1 MNDGLAAR
9 YTKTESDGLYV
20 SKTVFDV
27 TNKAGNDGLAA
38 RYTKTESD
46 GRYPTLTT
54 YNTDKTNTN
63 DGLSARYTKT
73 ESDGRYP
80 ALATYASAIKIANDG
95 LAARYTKTESD
106 GLYVSKPVF
115 DAANKVGNDGLAAR
129 YTKTEVDTKVT
140 SLVNNNTLTD
150 LKPKTMWCADGD
162 LCQVPTGKKGFT
174 NGVITIDGQTIK
186 NDKTAGTT
194 GRLYLSGSEKLYVL
208 NKEGVVIGKESG
220 ANGNLS
226 VQGTGDIAGIRLSN
240 GWTGYPDAIR
250 DGVWKSEISNDV
262 GEHKSLMIAG
272 NKSSGGARKI
282 RMVDDVSVNGE
293 LTVGGNVIKMGDT
306 NLAFKDD
313 WVRVLSN
320 PADLGSFNRGLAAKH
335 LYAHEN
341 IYGKKDMAISGT
353 GDIAGIRLSNQWS
366 AYPDEVRGGQWKS
379 EISNDV
385 KDYKSLMIAG
395 NRSSGGARK
404 ISMWDDVSVNG
415 DLGVGG
421 KNIKFNDTHI
431 AVANDDWIRL
441 LSNPA
446 DLGSFNRGLA
456 AKNLYAQGK
465 IYGAGNRDVIAE
477 LDDLKNNVNDLKNNV
492 VRKDRMYAVRN
503 ADGRRLQMTD
513 RGEAKAVGN
522 DPWGNWEKMNFVEGS

>member
-1 MNDGLAAR
+1 MGNYASVGDSYTKGQSDELYPSKTIFDEAINARYTKTESDTLFQQKGDYAMRSDILNTIKSIPSLDNVYTKGESDTRYPALATYDAAIKIANDGLAAR
-9 YTKTESDGLYV
+9 YTKGESDGLYV

-27 TNKAGNDGLAA
+27 ANKAGNDELAA

-73 ESDGRYP
+73 DSDGRYP
-80 ALATYASAIKIANDG
+80 ALATYSSAIKIANDG

-226 VQGTGDIAGIRLSN
+226 VQGDMNVAGDIAGIRLSN
-240 GWTGYPDAIR
+240 GWTGHPDA
-250 DGVWKSEISNDV
+250 GLN
-262 GEHKSLMIAG
+262 
-272 NKSSGGARKI
+272 
-282 RMVDDVSVNGE
+282 
-293 LTVGGNVIKMGDT
+293 
-306 NLAFKDD
+306 AFKN
-313 WVRVLSN
+313 VRVG
-320 PADLGSFNRGLAAKH
+320 PAPF
-335 LYAHEN
+335 
-341 IYGKKDMAISGT
+341 
-353 GDIAGIRLSNQWS
+353 
-366 AYPDEVRGGQWKS
+366 
-379 EISNDV
+379 
-385 KDYKSLMIAG
+385 
-395 NRSSGGARK
+395 
-404 ISMWDDVSVNG
+404 
-415 DLGVGG
+415 
-421 KNIKFNDTHI
+421 
-431 AVANDDWIRL
+431 
-441 LSNPA
+441 
-446 DLGSFNRGLA
+446 
-456 AKNLYAQGK
+456 
-465 IYGAGNRDVIAE
+465 
-477 LDDLKNNVNDLKNNV
+477 
-492 VRKDRMYAVRN
+492 
-503 ADGRRLQMTD
+503 
-513 RGEAKAVGN
+513 
-522 DPWGNWEKMNFVEGS
+522 